1 MNAPLHRR
9 MVLAGLGVAG
19 LAGCAASPTT
29 LVAARRPGFLR
40 PGLAPLSTHPERLS
54 RITVCTRP
62 FRAAGPR
69 IEAEAVGDKRV
80 VHNYGHG
87 GSGWS
92 LSWGAAA
99 AARDLALAGGVGDVA
114 VIGCGAIGLTTALQ
128 ILRSGARTTI
138 YAAERTPHTR
148 SARATGVWSPDSRIA
163 AEDAV
168 PAAFPAHWE
177 AMARRSWAE
186 HHAFVGLDG
195 EPVKFIDQYN
205 LRGARGANAAVG
217 PAPSP
222 GRVDFV
228 RYEARLEGLTP
239 SSRALRPDEHPFPV
253 ESARVFPQMTFN
265 VAEYARQLTEAF
277 LMEGGRIV
285 ERRFGHPSE
294 LAELAEPV
302 VVNCT
307 GYGAR
312 ALFGDDSVVPVRG
325 QIAWLTPQPEVT
337 YALWYRS
344 ISVVPRADGIVIQA
358 NGSSQMVGY
367 GVEDE
372 TPDRA
377 DAERALAALAP
388 LFATAGGQPT
398 PGFTV

>member
-1 MNAPLHRR
+1 M
-9 MVLAGLGVAG
+9 AGLKGRGIAVGAALNRRLVLGGLGAAG
-19 LAGCAASPTT
+19 LAGCAAAPAA
-29 LVAARRPGFLR
+29 LVTPSRPGFQR
-40 PGLAPLSTHPERLS
+40 PRLAPLLTDPGRLS

-69 IEAEAVGDKRV
+69 LEAEAVGDKRV

-92 LSWGAAA
+92 LSWGSAA
-99 AARDLALAGGVGDVA
+99 AARDLALAGGVGEVA

-128 ILRSGARTTI
+128 VLRSGARTTI

-163 AEDAV
+163 AESAV
-168 PAAFPAHWE
+168 SADFPARWE

-205 LRGARGANAAVG
+205 LRGPRGENGSVG
-217 PAPSP
+217 PEPTP

-228 RYEARLEGLTP
+228 RYESRLQGLTP
-239 SSRALRPDEHPFPV
+239 SSRALRPEDHPFPV

-285 ERRFGHPSE
+285 QRTFGHPSE

-312 ALFGDDSVVPVRG
+312 ALFRDDSVVPVRG

-337 YALWYRS
+337 YGLWYRS
-344 ISVVPRADGIVIQA
+344 ISMVPRADGIVIQA

-388 LFATAGGQPT
+388 LFAA
-398 PGFTV
+398 

>member
-1 MNAPLHRR
+1 MSNALLHRR
-9 MVLAGLGVAG
+9 MVLAGLGYVG
-19 LAGCAASPTT
+19 LAGCATAPVGAMS
-29 LVAARRPGFLR
+29 AARPRFQSR
-40 PGLAPLSTHPERLS
+40 AFAPLLTDPGRLS

-62 FRAAGPR
+62 FRAEGPR
-69 IEAEAVGDKRV
+69 IEVERVGDKRV

-92 LSWGAAA
+92 LAWGSAA
-99 AARDLALAGGVGDVA
+99 AARDLAIEGGQGSVA
-114 VIGCGAIGLTTALQ
+114 VIGCGALGLTAALQ
-128 ILRSGARTTI
+128 ILRAGAQVTI

-163 AEDAV
+163 AESAV
-168 PAAFPAHWE
+168 PPDFPARWE
-177 AMARRSWAE
+177 AMARRSWAD

-195 EPVKFIDQYN
+195 DPVRFIDQYN
-205 LRGARGANAAVG
+205 LSAKRGGNGAVG
-217 PAPSP
+217 PAPTP
-222 GRVDFV
+222 GRVGFV
-228 RYEARLEGLTP
+228 RYGDRLADLVPHSRELGLG
-239 SSRALRPDEHPFPV
+239 EHPFPV
-253 ESARVFPQMTFN
+253 ASARMAPQMTFN

-285 ERRFGHPSE
+285 QRTFHHPSE
-294 LAELAEPV
+294 LAELADPV

-312 ALFGDDSVVPVRG
+312 ALFGDEGLVPVRG

-337 YALWYRS
+337 YGLYYRG
-344 ISVVPRADGIVIQA
+344 ISMVPRADGIVIQA
-358 NGSSQMVGY
+358 NGASQMVGY

-377 DAERALAALAP
+377 EAEQALAALAT
-388 LFATAGGQPT
+388 LYASA
-398 PGFTV
+398 